1 MIREQAIH
9 KDIIA
14 SFLEGKE
21 VQYFSRRTQEW
32 EDTNEPLFSVGTEY
46 RVKPEK
52 VYTTLYVVYS
62 KETGEVFE
70 VFKRKDLAE
79 KFSDAIKTNHTVKEV
94 IIETECEQF

>member
-9 KDIIA
+9 KDVIIA
-14 SFLEGKE
+14 FLEGKD
-21 VQYFSRRTQEW
+21 VQFFSRRTQEW
-32 EDTNEPLFSVGTEY
+32 EDTDEPLFSVGKEY

-52 VYTTLYVVYS
+52 VYTTMYAVYN

-79 KFSDAIKTNHTVKEV
+79 NFSACIKTNHTVKEV
-94 IIETECEQF
+94 IIET